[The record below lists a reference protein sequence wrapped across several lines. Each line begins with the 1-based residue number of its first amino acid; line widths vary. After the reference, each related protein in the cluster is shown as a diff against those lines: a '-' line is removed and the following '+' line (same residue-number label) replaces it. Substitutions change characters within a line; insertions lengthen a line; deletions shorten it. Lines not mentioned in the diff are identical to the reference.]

1 MMKLSFTALAS
12 WALLLCLA
20 KAQTCQ
26 VAMGVASSNTG
37 CNEAIIN
44 EIALYMQ
51 IVHRDECG
59 LPGDSRR
66 NLAASEEEEDSTKK
80 LRGNTETEDRELQ
93 SQQQCDTWQY
103 FCTIGYNPQYYCQAY
118 YSCLRRDLHEGR
130 ALSEPTEN
138 PLTDPG
144 WKTCDLDFAA
154 FLQHV
159 DTNFMATYA
168 TEDIR
173 TCWSYMWCRTK

>member
-59 LPGDSRR
+59 LPGSRR
-66 NLAASEEEEDSTKK
+66 NLASEEEDSPKK
-80 LRGNTETEDRELQ
+80 LRGGSDTEDDRELQ

-118 YSCLRRDLHEGR
+118 YSCLHRDLHEGR